1 MKIKAAASLKEG
13 ETFVKKKKKK
23 VVVSFLITNENVF

>member
-13 ETFVKKKKKK
+13 ETFVKKKKE
-23 VVVSFLITNENVF
+23 SHSIFSNNE

>member
-13 ETFVKKKKKK
+13 ETFVKKKKKE
-23 VVVSFLITNENVF
+23 SRSIFSNNE